1 MLPAGLCI
9 DLETTITGRVPDKIR
24 PRGQKRYETRV
35 IEIGAI
41 DWKSGRHW
49 GCLVNPLKKLFNT
62 SAELF
67 QHLRDIHQKPDAT
80 LDFWSKVLV
89 KRGAITPNMVGGEP
103 PVVWLARTTA
113 NRANDF
119 VRWFRAPETGP
130 AFVSERAAL
139 QGLVAFT
146 RQHERDTWLAHNGK
160 SFDFKVLAG
169 AAERHGLV
177 LPQHIQQVDTLH
189 VFRKAIPGHK
199 SYSQPVLYQAIFG
212 HKYNAHVAIDDA
224 KALARLCKH
233 VHTVQKPNVSVQ
245 KPANT
250 FGLQFPADVQKPTTA
265 KKAIDLT
272 FGQSY
277 HPKKKST
284 SAKKAMNLTFQK
296 RRRRKKP
303 VKPPTTAELVHLQTL
318 IHARVLL
325 RKALH
330 YFK

>member
-49 GCLVNPLKKLFNT
+49 GCLVNPLTKPFNT
-62 SAELF
+62 STDLF

-103 PVVWLARTTA
+103 PVVWLARTTV

-130 AFVSERAAL
+130 AFVSERVAL

-169 AAERHGLV
+169 VADRHGLV
-177 LPQHIQQVDTLH
+177 LPHHIQQVDTLH

-233 VHTVQKPNVSVQ
+233 VHTGQQPNVSGQ
-245 KPANT
+245 QPANT
-250 FGLQFPADVQKPTTA
+250 FGLQFPADVQKPVTV
-265 KKAIDLT
+265 KKAMDLT
-272 FGQSY
+272 FGKPY
-277 HPKKKST
+277 HPKKKPT
-284 SAKKAMNLTFQK
+284 TAKKVMNLTFQK
-296 RRRRKKP
+296 RRHRKAMAKTFP
-303 VKPPTTAELVHLQTL
+303 MSEQMRQRTLVR
-318 IHARVLL
+318 ARVLL
-325 RKALH
+325 RKAMQ
-330 YFK
+330 YVK